1 MTGAENALVT
11 QPKQTRYPMLKESNH
26 IPDELL
32 DARAEDLLDLLGGPT
47 LFHLDGVNKQPL
59 FICTLLHGN
68 ETTGFYAIQ
77 RLLKKYRDAPLPRAI
92 SLFLGNVYAAKEQVR
107 RLEHQDDYNRIWP
120 GSHCADSPDKD
131 MMQTVTHIMRK
142 KKPFASID
150 IHNNTGKN
158 PHYGC
163 VNILNPHCLQLAA
176 RFSHIAVYFT
186 NPKGV
191 QSSAFSDF
199 CPAVVLECGQSGDR
213 SGEDHALAYL
223 EDVLALES
231 LGSEEETRPLKLYHT
246 IARVVVPPTVSLG
259 ETGGTEDLC
268 LNTALEEENFYPL
281 EAGTLFAEVNSDKD
295 RLLTV
300 SSESNEDITDEY
312 MERIDCGDNQEL
324 RLKKP
329 VTLSMFTTN
338 EKAIRQDCVCYLMEE
353 LRIG

>member
-1 MTGAENALVT
+1 
-11 QPKQTRYPMLKESNH
+11 MLNECNH
-26 IPDELL
+26 IPDELFS
-32 DARAEDLLDLLGGPT
+32 ARTDELLDILGAPT
-47 LFHLDGVNKQPL
+47 LFHLDGINKQPL
-59 FICTLLHGN
+59 FVCTLLHGN
-68 ETTGFYAIQ
+68 ETTGFYAVQ
-77 RLLKKYRDAPLPRAI
+77 RLLNKYRNTPLPRSI
-92 SLFLGNVYAAKEQVR
+92 SLFIGNVYAAREQVR
-107 RLEHQDDYNRIWP
+107 RLDNQDDYNRIWP
-120 GSHCADSPDKD
+120 GSHCADSPEKD
-131 MMQTVTHIMRK
+131 MMQTVTRIMQK

-213 SGEDHALAYL
+213 SGEEHALAYL
-223 EDVLALES
+223 ENILALDE
-231 LGSEEETRPLKLYHT
+231 LGGEQQHPLKLYHT
-246 IARVVVPPTVSLG
+246 IARVTVPPTVSLG
-259 ETGGTEDLC
+259 VNGGSEDLC
-268 LNTALEEENFYPL
+268 LNRELEEKNFFPL
-281 EAGTLFAEVNSDKD
+281 KPGTLFAYVNSDKNT
-295 RLLTV
+295 LLQV

-312 MERIDCGDNQEL
+312 LERDNNGSGQKL

-329 VTLSMFTTN
+329 VTLSMFTSN

-353 LRIG
+353 LHIG